1 MTDAKPEA
9 ESKTYMIVFGD
20 VDFAA
25 NSFFNLFG
33 NGDLF
38 LNTANF
44 LAQAMGQITVR
55 TLGKAQL
62 LTLRGYQAWWLLL
75 ASLVWAPVIMLVAG
89 VFAYRRRRR
98 ARR

>member
-1 MTDAKPEA
+1 VAKTQPAEA
-9 ESKTYMIVFGD
+9 KTYMVVFGD
-20 VDFAA
+20 ADFAA

-44 LAQAMGQITVR
+44 LAKATGQIAVR
-55 TLGKAQL
+55 TVGKAQL
-62 LTLRGYQAWWLLL
+62 LTLKGGQAWWLFLD
-75 ASLVWAPVIMLVAG
+75 SLVWAPALMLIAG
-89 VFAYRRRRR
+89 IWAYRRRRR